1 VLNLT
6 PGGTGVHALAP
17 AFKSDTGE
25 GHARGDR
32 PGGAREREASETF
45 MEYTDPAIR
54 LTLLPRD
61 TNPQGT
67 IFGGIILSY
76 IDIAGAV
83 EAHRRTQIERFV
95 TVAMREVIFHQ
106 PVFVGDLVSFYASTV
121 RVGTTSIT
129 IRVVV
134 EAERYGGT
142 SERIKVTEAEVVY
155 VAVDANRRKMK
166 INRDLIQG
174 DTSGIEQHE
183 TS

>member
-1 VLNLT
+1 MNNY
-6 PGGTGVHALAP
+6 G
-17 AFKSDTGE
+17 
-25 GHARGDR
+25 
-32 PGGAREREASETF
+32 
-45 MEYTDPAIR
+45 DPAIR

-67 IFGGIILSY
+67 IFGGVILSY

-83 EAHRRTQIERFV
+83 EAHRRTGVERFV
-95 TVAMREVIFHQ
+95 TVAMREVVFHE
-106 PVFVGDLVSFYASTV
+106 PVFVGDLVSFYATTV
-121 RVGTTSIT
+121 RVGTTSLT
-129 IRVVV
+129 VRVVV

-166 INRDLIQG
+166 INRDALRG
-174 DTSGIEQHE
+174 DTSGISQHE